1 MEKFWSIIKSSE
13 MAAFLAVFGIVFGLY
28 QTFIYEKKGQLDI
41 SMIPLTRVF
50 DIHKSIGGLE
60 ISYEGESLRKNN
72 QALWIVS
79 VNVENSGN
87 AEINKNSYDGDA
99 PLGLI
104 IDGGKIVDTPTV
116 TSTDSYIRENI
127 KYSATDKEI
136 TFSPIIIDANSGF
149 TTNLLVLGFE
159 NKKPSVSIKGKIAG
173 IKELH
178 LRKLDDE
185 NVRNTVWYREIFA
198 PGIWWVQLSRMVL
211 YAISF
216 ILSLIILAFMIAY
229 MGSIRD
235 NIKKRKDK
243 SKRQE
248 KINKYKQDDAI
259 SKERRVISEIY
270 IAKGNIGLLSAY
282 NSMKTAVSRAQ
293 TYEKLEGK
301 IDNNDLRQILKGA
314 HPLDWREKNHYSEL
328 IERNVISFGDDDIKP
343 LFNENTLDEF
353 TSLIEYLELNIEKE
367 NSNYGILEEHLI
379 REYKETM

>member
-185 NVRNTVWYREIFA
+185 NARSTVWYREIFA

-248 KINKYKQDDAI
+248 KINNYKQDDAI